1 MTPPR
6 RATTGRRHR
15 QRDEQLTP
23 DDRSKL
29 ADRISALGLLDPTDW
44 QEEPAR
50 RPAAPLETL
59 HGRRG
64 GFLDNRKGNADV
76 ILDAIQKRLADD
88 YGMTGAL
95 TRAKWVFS
103 APAAPEIIE
112 ELAAQCD
119 FVVTAVGD

>member
-1 MTPPR
+1 MTP
-6 RATTGRRHR
+6 
-15 QRDEQLTP
+15 E
-23 DDRSKL
+23 DRSNL

-103 APAAPEIIE
+103 APAAPELIE
-112 ELAAQCD
+112 ELAAECD